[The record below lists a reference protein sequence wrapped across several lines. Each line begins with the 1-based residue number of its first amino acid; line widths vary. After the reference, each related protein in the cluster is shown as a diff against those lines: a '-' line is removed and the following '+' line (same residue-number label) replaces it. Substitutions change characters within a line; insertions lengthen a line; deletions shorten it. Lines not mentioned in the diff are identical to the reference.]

1 MAQASSDGY
10 GVAWPPVAGGAM
22 VLGPATRTPLPIVGP
37 TVNKIGQA
45 GILGPIGLKSIVVG
59 PDRQAAAKIVPMAA
73 GSEVTGPRQGPRAS
87 TAEALMSTYE
97 KVMDRG
103 AVPIVTAVS
112 SDEELS
118 EAGALTPPRGACRQK
133 RRRLPSE
140 SDLFGD
146 ELPDGW
152 ELGRS
157 PPTADVSQISWE
169 VSPARRDGPGR
180 KKYATGNKAKA
191 ATIASSGKAIKQAPH
206 DYERDKLAASARS
219 SQATHVKWWKE
230 ILKGLSKDQTIKAFP
245 LTVRKLQ
252 TAAAILKAAGYRS
265 AMQYLWTLK
274 KIHVKKGFSWDQ
286 ALELE
291 LKEAKHA
298 CRRGQGPAKKAG
310 ALPLERLGSLPAS
323 WNGPRSAKG
332 PARPRSAILVGAWW
346 GMREIELAGLRVSSL
361 TFSEGDGCGTCR
373 INLPVSNTDSEA
385 LGKFRLHGCCCEQG
399 GCPVAAARDLRDH
412 ALQNGGSTSDSFAV
426 LSMTY
431 RQVPKKEMQLCLQD
445 AAKELGVVG
454 RITAH
459 AMRAT
464 AAQGLIRAGM
474 ELWQVQLFLRWGSKV
489 VLGYLE
495 EAPLKGSGR
504 IAGSV
509 AKQLA
514 IGDVHRDIVTKLGGC
529 ERSDL
534 KVVIEGVLEEKLA
547 GLWSSFRTVDLK
559 IDEMAASVAAQLE
572 RRPAS
577 SPVIGARFVM
587 NTHPASRVTHI
598 ARDIGRT
605 MCGRDYGASPWAESI
620 SELPVSKLSC
630 RACRNALIRS
640 S

>member
-1 MAQASSDGY
+1 MAQASSDGDV
-10 GVAWPPVAGGAM
+10 VAGPPVAGGAM
-22 VLGPATRTPLPIVGP
+22 VLGPATRTPMPIVGP
-37 TVNKIGQA
+37 IANMFGQA
-45 GILGPIGLKSIVVG
+45 GILGPVGVKSAVIGPV
-59 PDRQAAAKIVPMAA
+59 RQIATLSVPLTVR
-73 GSEVTGPRQGPRAS
+73 SEVTGPRQGPRAS
-87 TAEALMSTYE
+87 TAEALMSTYG

-112 SDEELS
+112 SEEEGS
-118 EAGALTPPRGACRQK
+118 EAGALTPPRLAQK

-140 SDLFGD
+140 SDLFAD
-146 ELPDGW
+146 ELADGW

-157 PPTADVSQISWE
+157 PPAAGASQSAWD
-169 VSPARRDGPGR
+169 VSPARRGGPGR
-180 KKYATGNKAKA
+180 KKYVTGNKAKA
-191 ATIASSGKAIKQAPH
+191 ATIAGSGRAVKQALH
-206 DYERDKLAASARS
+206 DYEHDKLAASSRS

-230 ILKGLSKDQTIKAFP
+230 ILRGLSKDRTIKAFP
-245 LTVRKLQ
+245 LTVRKLR

-274 KIHVKKGFSWDQ
+274 KVHVKKGFPWDQ
-286 ALELE
+286 TLELE

-310 ALPLERLGSLPAS
+310 ALPLERLGSLPSS
-323 WNGPRSAKG
+323 WDGPRSAKG
-332 PARPRSAILVGAWW
+332 PARPRSAILVGSWW

-373 INLPVSNTDSEA
+373 VNLPVSKTDAEA

-412 ALQNGGSTSDSFAV
+412 ALQGGGGTDSFAV
-426 LSMTY
+426 VSMTY

-474 ELWQVQLFLRWGSKV
+474 ELWQVQLFLRWGSKA

-559 IDEMAASVAAQLE
+559 MDEMAASVAAQLE

-587 NTHPASRVTHI
+587 NSHPASRVIHL
-598 ARDIGRT
+598 ARDVNRT
-605 MCGRDYGASPWAESI
+605 MCGWDYGVSPWSETI
-620 SELPVSKLSC
+620 SEPVSKLSC